1 MSKSKPSKFNALALL
16 QEFVAIPAPPGQERP
31 VRETLA
37 RYVSSL
43 GIASTDDAKGNLL
56 VRLGEGP
63 EPPIVITAHM
73 DEIAMIVRRVLP
85 DGSITVGALGG
96 LFPWKLGEGPIQLLG
111 REKTVDG
118 VLGFG
123 SIHTM
128 DKSSTVRKADN
139 AAIDWDMAKIL
150 TGLTLK
156 ELNKAGIRP
165 GTRVVVH
172 PSRRNLTSL
181 GELVSGYFL
190 DDRADLV
197 SWLIALEALKDT
209 KANVVFAATAAEEV
223 GGEGAKFILR
233 NLKPD
238 ICIALELGPHV
249 EDAPLELNDQPTIW
263 TTDSY
268 STMSAEDGFLIDTI
282 GEELKMDLQ
291 FQSLSRGGSDASAS
305 ANQGLCARC
314 FTLGLPMANSHGYE
328 IMHPG
333 AMENLARLTVAL
345 VNAL

>member
-1 MSKSKPSKFNALALL
+1 MTKSKHTKFDPAALL
-16 QEFVAIPAPPGQERP
+16 QEFVLIPAPPGQERP
-31 VRETLA
+31 LREVLVTHVKA
-37 RYVSSL
+37 L
-43 GIASTDDAKGNLL
+43 GLNPTEDAKGNLL
-56 VRLGEGP
+56 VALGDGKGT
-63 EPPIVITAHM
+63 PIVITAHM
-73 DEIAMIVRRVLP
+73 DEIAMIVRRVMP
-85 DGSITVGALGG
+85 DGSITVGPLGG
-96 LFPWKLGEGPIQLLG
+96 LFPWKLGEGPVQLLG
-111 REKTVDG
+111 RTKTVDG

-123 SIHTM
+123 SIHTA

-139 AAIDWDMAKIL
+139 APIDWDMAKIL

-156 ELNKAGIRP
+156 ELSKAGIRP

-172 PSRRNLTSL
+172 PSRRQLTKL
-181 GELVSGYFL
+181 GELVGGYFL

-209 KANVVFAATAAEEV
+209 KANIVFAATAAEEV

-238 ICIALELGPHV
+238 ICVALELGPNV
-249 EDAPLELNDQPTIW
+249 EDAPVELTDQPTVW
-263 TTDSY
+263 TADSY
-268 STMSAEDGFLIDTI
+268 SSMSAEDGFLLDKI

-314 FTLGLPMANSHGYE
+314 FTLALPMANSHGCE
-328 IMHPG
+328 VMHPG

-345 VNAL
+345 VEAL